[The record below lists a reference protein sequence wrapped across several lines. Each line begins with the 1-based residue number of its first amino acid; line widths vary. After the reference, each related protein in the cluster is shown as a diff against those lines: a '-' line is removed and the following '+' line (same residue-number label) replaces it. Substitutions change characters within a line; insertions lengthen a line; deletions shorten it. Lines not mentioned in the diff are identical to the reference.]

1 MNTTNQL
8 VQDDAV
14 LLTQKG
20 KIRKRKPK
28 QSILYF
34 TQETE
39 DAIVEYLIT
48 DSIAERNKIF
58 NEKINYAFHKLA
70 ENIIHTFKFYYTEVN
85 TINELKHEVVCVL
98 LEKLSKYKQGKGK
111 AYSYFGTIAK
121 RYLIVYNT
129 NNYKKLKGKATL
141 IEVDDDKGITEDLI
155 KNYEIDVDPEETQLI
170 NYYINYIDDN
180 LFKIFPKNKEAKVAD
195 AIMELFRKRENID
208 ILSKKAIYIYIR
220 EITESP
226 TPVITKVIK
235 TLKDIYIKVNNKYQE
250 HGFYSENM

>member
-1 MNTTNQL
+1 MIIDGE
-8 VQDDAV
+8 VS
-14 LLTQKG
+14 LTQKG
-20 KIRKRKPK
+20 TVRKRKPK
-28 QSILYF
+28 QSIQYF

-48 DSIAERNKIF
+48 ENESKRNQIYNDKID
-58 NEKINYAFHKLA
+58 YAFHKLA

-141 IEVDDDKGITEDLI
+141 LEVDEDKEITNELI
-155 KNYEIDVDPEETQLI
+155 KNYDIDVDPEENQLI
-170 NYYINYIDDN
+170 NIYVNYVDNN
-180 LFKIFPKNKEAKVAD
+180 LFKLFPKEKEAKVAD

-208 ILSKKAIYIYIR
+208 VLSKKAIYIYIR
-220 EITESP
+220 EITDTS

-235 TLKDIYIKVNNKYQE
+235 ILKEIYIKINNEYQE
-250 HGFYSENM
+250 YGYYSENL

>member
-1 MNTTNQL
+1 MSLNSEVL
-8 VQDDAV
+8 QDNDIQ
-14 LLTQKG
+14 LTQKG
-20 KIRKRKPK
+20 TIRKRKPK

-34 TQETE
+34 TKETE
-39 DAIVEYLIT
+39 DAIIEYLQT
-48 DSIAERNKIF
+48 DSIAKRNKIF

-98 LEKLSKYKQGKGK
+98 LEKLSKYKQDKGK

-129 NNYKKLKGKATL
+129 NNYKKMKGKATL
-141 IEVDDDKGITEDLI
+141 TEVDNDKDITDDLI
-155 KNYEIDVDPEETQLI
+155 KNYDVDVDPEESQLI
-170 NYYINYIDDN
+170 NYYIEYVDNN
-180 LFKIFPKNKEAKVAD
+180 LFKLFPKIKEARVAD

-220 EITESP
+220 EITDSP

-235 TLKDIYIKVNNKYQE
+235 TLKSIYIKVNNKYQE
-250 HGFYSENM
+250 HGYFSENM

>member
-1 MNTTNQL
+1 MEEIL
-8 VQDDAV
+8 KSVSEPEI

-20 KIRKRKPK
+20 NIRKRKPK

-39 DAIVEYLIT
+39 DAIIQYLAT
-48 DSIAERNKIF
+48 ENESDRNRIY
-58 NEKINYAFHKLA
+58 NEKIDYAFHKLA

-129 NNYKKLKGKATL
+129 NNYKKLKGKASL
-141 IEVDDDKGITEDLI
+141 LEVDDDKDITDNLI
-155 KNYEIDVDPEETQLI
+155 RNHELDIDPESTRLI
-170 NYYINYIDDN
+170 NYYINYVDN
-180 LFKIFPKNKEAKVAD
+180 NLYKIFPKQKEAKVAD

-226 TPVITKVIK
+226 TPIITKVIK
-235 TLKDIYIKVNNKYQE
+235 VLKAVYIKINNMYQD
-250 HGFYSENM
+250 HGYYSENM

>member
-1 MNTTNQL
+1 MTNEIGVL
-8 VQDDAV
+8 DEPVV

-20 KIRKRKPK
+20 QVRKRKPK

-39 DAIVEYLIT
+39 DAIIEYLKT
-48 DSIAERNKIF
+48 EDEVERNRIY
-58 NEKINYAFHKLA
+58 NEKIDYAFHKLA

-98 LEKLSKYKQGKGK
+98 LEKLPKYKQGKGK

-141 IEVDDDKGITEDLI
+141 LEVDEDKNITDDLI
-155 KNYEIDVDPEETQLI
+155 RNHDIDIDPEETSLI
-170 NYYINYIDDN
+170 NYYINYIDNN
-180 LFKIFPKNKEAKVAD
+180 LFKIFPKQKEAKVAD

-220 EITESP
+220 EITDSP

-235 TLKDIYIKVNNKYQE
+235 TLKEVYIKINNKYQE
-250 HGFYSENM
+250 HGYYSENI

>member
-1 MNTTNQL
+1 MIENIQEDKIL
-8 VQDDAV
+8 F
-14 LLTQKG
+14 TQKG
-20 KIRKRKPK
+20 KPRKRKPK
-28 QSILYF
+28 QSIQYF

-39 DAIVEYLIT
+39 DAIIEYLLT
-48 DSIAERNKIF
+48 DSESERNKIF
-58 NEKINYAFHKLA
+58 NERINYAFHKLA

-129 NNYKKLKGKATL
+129 NNYKKMKGKATL
-141 IEVDDDKGITEDLI
+141 LEVDEDKYITEGLVQEHNNNI
-155 KNYEIDVDPEETQLI
+155 HSEEPLLI
-170 NYYINYIDDN
+170 NYYIKYIDDN
-180 LFKIFPKNKEAKVAD
+180 LFRLFPKNKEAKVAD

-220 EITESP
+220 EITDSSTP
-226 TPVITKVIK
+226 TITKVIK
-235 TLKDIYIKVNNKYQE
+235 TLKDIYIKVNNQYQDK
-250 HGFYSENM
+250 GYISENI

>member
-1 MNTTNQL
+1 MIDNIQEDNI
-8 VQDDAV
+8 

-28 QSILYF
+28 QSIQYF

-39 DAIVEYLIT
+39 DAIIEYLNTHNEI
-48 DSIAERNKIF
+48 ERNRIF
-58 NEKINYAFHKLA
+58 NDKINYAFHKLA

-129 NNYKKLKGKATL
+129 NNYKKMKGKATL
-141 IEVDDDKGITEDLI
+141 LEVDEDKSITEDLI
-155 KNYEIDVDPEETQLI
+155 KEHEIDIDPQETQLI
-170 NYYINYIDDN
+170 NYYVNYIDDN
-180 LFKIFPKNKEAKVAD
+180 LFKLFPKSKEARVAD

-220 EITESP
+220 EITDSP

-235 TLKDIYIKVNNKYQE
+235 TLKDIYIKANNQYQE
-250 HGFYSENM
+250 HGYVSEKI

>member
-1 MNTTNQL
+1 MTIETGL
-8 VQDDAV
+8 IEEKEI

-20 KIRKRKPK
+20 EIRKRKPK

-39 DAIVEYLIT
+39 DAIIQYLIT
-48 DSIAERNKIF
+48 EDEVERNRIY
-58 NEKINYAFHKLA
+58 NEKIDYAFHKLA

-141 IEVDDDKGITEDLI
+141 LEVDEDKNITDNLI
-155 KNYEIDVDPEETQLI
+155 KTYDVDVDPEESQLI
-170 NYYINYIDDN
+170 NLYINYIDTN
-180 LFKIFPKNKEAKVAD
+180 LFKIFPKQKEAKVAD

-208 ILSKKAIYIYIR
+208 VLSKKAIYIYIR
-220 EITESP
+220 EITDSP

-235 TLKDIYIKVNNKYQE
+235 TLKEIYIKINNKYQE
-250 HGFYSENM
+250 HGYYSENI

>member
-1 MNTTNQL
+1 MIESLQET
-8 VQDDAV
+8 DI

-20 KIRKRKPK
+20 TLRKRKPK
-28 QSILYF
+28 QSIQYF

-39 DAIVEYLIT
+39 DAIIEYLLT
-48 DSIAERNKIF
+48 DNKSERNKIF

-129 NNYKKLKGKATL
+129 NNYKKMKGKATL
-141 IEVDDDKGITEDLI
+141 LEVDEDKNITEGLI
-155 KNYEIDVDPEETQLI
+155 REHNINIYSEEPQLI
-170 NYYINYIDDN
+170 NYYIRYIDDN
-180 LFKIFPKNKEAKVAD
+180 LFKLFPKNKEAKVAD

-220 EITESP
+220 EITDSP

-235 TLKDIYIKVNNKYQE
+235 TLKDIYIKANNQYQD
-250 HGFYSENM
+250 HGYISENI

>member
-1 MNTTNQL
+1 MMIDTIQEDNI
-8 VQDDAV
+8 

-28 QSILYF
+28 QSIQYF

-39 DAIVEYLIT
+39 DAIIEYLST
-48 DSIAERNKIF
+48 DNVIERNRIF

-129 NNYKKLKGKATL
+129 NNYKKMKGKATL
-141 IEVDDDKGITEDLI
+141 LEVDEDKSITEDLI
-155 KNYEIDVDPEETQLI
+155 RDNEINIDPEETQLI
-170 NYYINYIDDN
+170 NYYTSYIDDN
-180 LFKIFPKNKEAKVAD
+180 LFKLFPKSKEAKVAD

-220 EITESP
+220 EITDSP

-235 TLKDIYIKVNNKYQE
+235 TLRDIYVKANNQYQDY
-250 HGFYSENM
+250 GYISEKI

>member
-1 MNTTNQL
+1 MTTEAGL
-8 VQDDAV
+8 LEEKEV

-20 KIRKRKPK
+20 QVRKRKPK

-39 DAIVEYLIT
+39 DAIIQYLIT
-48 DSIAERNKIF
+48 EDEVERNRIY
-58 NEKINYAFHKLA
+58 NEKIDYAFHKLA

-141 IEVDDDKGITEDLI
+141 LEVDEDKNITDNLI
-155 KNYEIDVDPEETQLI
+155 KTYDVDVDPEESQLI
-170 NYYINYIDDN
+170 NLYIKYIDTN
-180 LFKIFPKNKEAKVAD
+180 LFKIFPKQKEAKVAD

-208 ILSKKAIYIYIR
+208 VLSKKAIYIYIR
-220 EITESP
+220 EITDSP

-235 TLKDIYIKVNNKYQE
+235 TLKEIYIKINNKYQE
-250 HGFYSENM
+250 HGYYSENI

>member
-1 MNTTNQL
+1 MIIDGE
-8 VQDDAV
+8 VS
-14 LLTQKG
+14 LTQKG
-20 KIRKRKPK
+20 NVRKRKPK

-48 DSIAERNKIF
+48 EDQVKRNQIYNDKID
-58 NEKINYAFHKLA
+58 YAFHKLA

-141 IEVDDDKGITEDLI
+141 LEVDEDKEITNELI
-155 KNYEIDVDPEETQLI
+155 KNYDVDVDPEESQLI
-170 NYYINYIDDN
+170 NIYVNYIDNN
-180 LFKIFPKNKEAKVAD
+180 LFRLFPKEKEAKVAD

-208 ILSKKAIYIYIR
+208 VLSKKAIYIYIR
-220 EITESP
+220 EITDTS
-226 TPVITKVIK
+226 TPIITKVIK
-235 TLKDIYIKVNNKYQE
+235 TLKEIYIKINNEYQE
-250 HGFYSENM
+250 YGHYSENL

>member
-1 MNTTNQL
+1 MIENTQESII
-8 VQDDAV
+8 

-20 KIRKRKPK
+20 KLRKRKPK
-28 QSILYF
+28 QSIQYF

-39 DAIVEYLIT
+39 DAIIEYLIT
-48 DSIAERNKIF
+48 DDEIVRNRIF

-129 NNYKKLKGKATL
+129 NNYKKMKGKATL
-141 IEVDDDKGITEDLI
+141 LEVDEDKNITEGLI
-155 KNYEIDVDPEETQLI
+155 REHNVNIYSEEPQLI
-170 NYYINYIDDN
+170 NYYINYIDSN
-180 LFKIFPKNKEAKVAD
+180 LFKLFPKDKEAKVAD

-220 EITESP
+220 EITDSP

-235 TLKDIYIKVNNKYQE
+235 TLKDIYIKANNQYQE
-250 HGFYSENM
+250 QGYISENI

>member
-1 MNTTNQL
+1 MTIEAGL
-8 VQDDAV
+8 VEEKEV

-20 KIRKRKPK
+20 QVRKRKPK

-39 DAIVEYLIT
+39 DAIIEYLATEDEIQ
-48 DSIAERNKIF
+48 RNKIY
-58 NEKINYAFHKLA
+58 NEKIDYAFHKLA

-141 IEVDDDKGITEDLI
+141 LEVDEDKNITDDLI
-155 KNYEIDVDPEETQLI
+155 KNYDVDVDPEESQLI
-170 NYYINYIDDN
+170 NIYVNYIDTN
-180 LFKIFPKNKEAKVAD
+180 LFKIFPKQKEASVAD

-220 EITESP
+220 EITDSP

-235 TLKDIYIKVNNKYQE
+235 TLKEIYIKINNKYQE
-250 HGFYSENM
+250 HGYYSENI

>member
-1 MNTTNQL
+1 MTIETGL
-8 VQDDAV
+8 IEEKEI

-20 KIRKRKPK
+20 EIRKRKPK

-39 DAIVEYLIT
+39 DAIIQYLIT
-48 DSIAERNKIF
+48 EDEVERNRIY
-58 NEKINYAFHKLA
+58 NEKIDYAFHKLA

-141 IEVDDDKGITEDLI
+141 LEVDEDKNITDNLI
-155 KNYEIDVDPEETQLI
+155 KTYDVDVDPEESQLI
-170 NYYINYIDDN
+170 NLYIKYIDTN
-180 LFKIFPKNKEAKVAD
+180 LFKIFPKQKEAKVAD

-208 ILSKKAIYIYIR
+208 VLSKKAIYIYIR
-220 EITESP
+220 EITDSP

-235 TLKDIYIKVNNKYQE
+235 TLKEIYIKINNKYQE
-250 HGFYSENM
+250 HGYYSENI

>member
-1 MNTTNQL
+1 MTIETGL
-8 VQDDAV
+8 IEEKEI

-20 KIRKRKPK
+20 EIRKRKPK

-39 DAIVEYLIT
+39 DVIIQYLIT
-48 DSIAERNKIF
+48 EDEVERNRIY
-58 NEKINYAFHKLA
+58 NEKIDYAFHKLA

-141 IEVDDDKGITEDLI
+141 LEVDEDKNITDNLI
-155 KNYEIDVDPEETQLI
+155 KTYDVDVDPEESQLI
-170 NYYINYIDDN
+170 NLYINYIDTN
-180 LFKIFPKNKEAKVAD
+180 LFKIFPKQKEAKVAD

-208 ILSKKAIYIYIR
+208 VLSKKAIYIYIR
-220 EITESP
+220 EITDSP

-235 TLKDIYIKVNNKYQE
+235 TLKEIYIKINNKYQE
-250 HGFYSENM
+250 HGYYSENI

>member
-1 MNTTNQL
+1 MIENLQETNI
-8 VQDDAV
+8 

-20 KIRKRKPK
+20 TLRKRKPK
-28 QSILYF
+28 QSIQYF

-39 DAIVEYLIT
+39 DAIIEYLLT
-48 DSIAERNKIF
+48 DNKSERNKIF

-129 NNYKKLKGKATL
+129 NNYKKMKGKATL
-141 IEVDDDKGITEDLI
+141 LEVDEDKNITEGLI
-155 KNYEIDVDPEETQLI
+155 REHNINIYSEEPQLI
-170 NYYINYIDDN
+170 NYYIRYIDDN
-180 LFKIFPKNKEAKVAD
+180 LFKLFPKNKEAKVAD

-220 EITESP
+220 EITDSP

-235 TLKDIYIKVNNKYQE
+235 TLKDIYIKANNQYQD
-250 HGFYSENM
+250 HGYISENI

>member
-1 MNTTNQL
+1 MTASNEV
-8 VQDDAV
+8 VQEGNIQ
-14 LLTQKG
+14 LTQKG
-20 KIRKRKPK
+20 TIRKRKPK

-34 TQETE
+34 TKETE
-39 DAIVEYLIT
+39 DAIVEYLLT
-48 DSIAERNKIF
+48 ESPAKRNKIF

-98 LEKLSKYKQGKGK
+98 LEKLSKYKQDKGK

-141 IEVDDDKGITEDLI
+141 TEVDDDKDITDDLI
-155 KNYEIDVDPEETQLI
+155 KNYEIDIDPEETQLI
-170 NYYINYIDDN
+170 NYYIDYIDTN
-180 LFKIFPKNKEAKVAD
+180 LFKLFPKIKEAKVAD

-220 EITESP
+220 EITDSP

-235 TLKDIYIKVNNKYQE
+235 TLKNIYIKVNNKYQE
-250 HGFYSENM
+250 HGYFSENM

>member
-1 MNTTNQL
+1 MIESLQET
-8 VQDDAV
+8 DI

-20 KIRKRKPK
+20 TLRKRKPK
-28 QSILYF
+28 QSIQYF

-39 DAIVEYLIT
+39 DAIIEYLLT
-48 DSIAERNKIF
+48 DNKSERNKIF

-129 NNYKKLKGKATL
+129 NNYKKMKGKATL
-141 IEVDDDKGITEDLI
+141 LEVDEDKNITEGLI
-155 KNYEIDVDPEETQLI
+155 REHNINIYSEEPQLI
-170 NYYINYIDDN
+170 TYYIRYIDDN
-180 LFKIFPKNKEAKVAD
+180 LFKLFPKNKEAKVAD

-220 EITESP
+220 EITDSP

-235 TLKDIYIKVNNKYQE
+235 TLKDIYIKANNQYQD
-250 HGFYSENM
+250 HGYISENI

>member
-1 MNTTNQL
+1 MIIDGE
-8 VQDDAV
+8 VS
-14 LLTQKG
+14 LTQKG
-20 KIRKRKPK
+20 TVRKRKPK
-28 QSILYF
+28 QSIQYF

-48 DSIAERNKIF
+48 ENESKRNQIYNDKID
-58 NEKINYAFHKLA
+58 YAFHKLA

-141 IEVDDDKGITEDLI
+141 LEVDEDKEITNELI
-155 KNYEIDVDPEETQLI
+155 KNYDIDVDPEENQLI
-170 NYYINYIDDN
+170 NIYVNYVDNN
-180 LFKIFPKNKEAKVAD
+180 LFKLFPKEKEAKVAD

-208 ILSKKAIYIYIR
+208 VLSKKAIYIYIR
-220 EITESP
+220 EITDTS

-235 TLKDIYIKVNNKYQE
+235 ILKEIYIKINNEYQE
-250 HGFYSENM
+250 HGYYSENL

>member
-1 MNTTNQL
+1 MIENLQET
-8 VQDDAV
+8 DI

-20 KIRKRKPK
+20 TLRKRKPK
-28 QSILYF
+28 QSIQYF

-39 DAIVEYLIT
+39 DAIIEYLLT
-48 DSIAERNKIF
+48 DNKSERNKIF

-129 NNYKKLKGKATL
+129 NNYKKMKGKATL
-141 IEVDDDKGITEDLI
+141 LEVDEDKNITEGLI
-155 KNYEIDVDPEETQLI
+155 REHNINIYSEEPQLI
-170 NYYINYIDDN
+170 NYYIRYIDDN
-180 LFKIFPKNKEAKVAD
+180 LFKLFPKNKEAKVAD

-220 EITESP
+220 EITDSP

-235 TLKDIYIKVNNKYQE
+235 TLKDIYIKANNQYQD
-250 HGFYSENM
+250 HGYISENI

>member
-1 MNTTNQL
+1 MIIDSE
-8 VQDDAV
+8 VS
-14 LLTQKG
+14 LTQKG
-20 KIRKRKPK
+20 TVRKRKPK

-48 DSIAERNKIF
+48 EDQVKRNQIYNDKID
-58 NEKINYAFHKLA
+58 YAFHKLA

-141 IEVDDDKGITEDLI
+141 LEVDEDKEITNELI
-155 KNYEIDVDPEETQLI
+155 KNYDVDVDPEESQLI
-170 NYYINYIDDN
+170 NIYVNYIDNN
-180 LFKIFPKNKEAKVAD
+180 LFRLFPKEKEAKVAD

-208 ILSKKAIYIYIR
+208 VLSKKAIYIYIR
-220 EITESP
+220 EITDTS
-226 TPVITKVIK
+226 TPIITKVIK
-235 TLKDIYIKVNNKYQE
+235 TLKEIYIKINNEYQE
-250 HGFYSENM
+250 YGHYSENL